1 MMNGNDN
8 NQPETRIIPQSELE
22 LKYLLALE
30 ETKRA
35 NKKIEEEEKTK
46 RENKKIEEEEQTKRK
61 TIEEQEQ
68 TKRMKIKHTQSLTL
82 NGILWSSHQ
91 NFYVNVVHGN
101 LYDFEIDW
109 VSSNDNDYFNDT
121 IKICIKDYL
130 NKLSSLKRVYE
141 TDLQTNFNDLIAN
154 LLNAFDDFTL
164 LQYKDTVGSSYLES
178 KFSPDCTF
186 IFKNIN
192 VEINCLQDFAVCLG
206 ELKCSD
212 KDMTERRFT
221 DQLLQYLSILLTKQM
236 RPKIYGFLLN
246 TEYIKF
252 YYVERRPN
260 PSNYNFYQSNYLIF
274 KNELEKLESLSLIQS
289 KKLIDI
295 IQYLY
300 DSNIIHRDIRPNNLM
315 LDRSSQH
322 IKLIDFGFAFT
333 LDINDKSKELPIAGT
348 ITYAGYEFLNF
359 CSKIEHNT
367 FWSPSYRYDKTFDLK
382 CALNI
387 IIYMINNSVQEELN
401 SIEGLSSTKEKIPKL
416 LELWKNVKNK
426 NKKYSN
432 LLNIINKL
440 TKSSDFQ
447 TLQDPLKELYNKKIQ

>member
-1 MMNGNDN
+1 
-8 NQPETRIIPQSELE
+8 
-22 LKYLLALE
+22 
-30 ETKRA
+30 
-35 NKKIEEEEKTK
+35 
-46 RENKKIEEEEQTKRK
+46 
-61 TIEEQEQ
+61 
-68 TKRMKIKHTQSLTL
+68 
-82 NGILWSSHQ
+82 
-91 NFYVNVVHGN
+91 
-101 LYDFEIDW
+101 
-109 VSSNDNDYFNDT
+109 
-121 IKICIKDYL
+121 
-130 NKLSSLKRVYE
+130 
-141 TDLQTNFNDLIAN
+141 
-154 LLNAFDDFTL
+154 
-164 LQYKDTVGSSYLES
+164 
-178 KFSPDCTF
+178 
-186 IFKNIN
+186 
-192 VEINCLQDFAVCLG
+192 
-206 ELKCSD
+206 
-212 KDMTERRFT
+212 
-221 DQLLQYLSILLTKQM
+221 
-236 RPKIYGFLLN
+236 
-246 TEYIKF
+246 
-252 YYVERRPN
+252 
-260 PSNYNFYQSNYLIF
+260 NYLIF